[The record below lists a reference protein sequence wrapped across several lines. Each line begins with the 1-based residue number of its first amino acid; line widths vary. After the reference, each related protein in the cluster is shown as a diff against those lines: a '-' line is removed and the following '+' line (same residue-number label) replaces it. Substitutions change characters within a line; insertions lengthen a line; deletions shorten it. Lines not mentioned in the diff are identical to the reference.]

1 MSTCGQGLAPRRLGD
16 GAFGGRSKQAI
27 RAWCRAS
34 SVYSLASGSLEEES
48 GSIRSR
54 LFAGRQKEVCKL
66 AGLSASVGQ
75 SLHSE
80 PQFP

>member
-16 GAFGGRSKQAI
+16 GAFGGKSKQAI

-48 GSIRSR
+48 GT
-54 LFAGRQKEVCKL
+54 V
-66 AGLSASVGQ
+66 
-75 SLHSE
+75 
-80 PQFP
+80 